1 MTVSV
6 ILPTYRA
13 EKYLEPLLEALHS
26 QTLRPL
32 EVIVI
37 DSSSPDQTAQIAR
50 DAGCMVKVIPQSEFN
65 HGATRNLGARMATG
79 EVLVF
84 MTQDALPAHE
94 GFLEAL
100 VSPIHSGTAAAAY
113 ARQLPYPEAPPP
125 EVFARHFNYPAQSH
139 LQTLEDVPRKGFK
152 AFFYSDVASAV
163 RRETFWEMGGYPD
176 WVIVDEDVYFCAK
189 LLRSGLRVA
198 YQAEAQV
205 FHSHH
210 YPLAQQFRR
219 IFDVGV
225 FVAQAGEMLEGAKVG
240 GEGLRFVSAQV
251 RYLARQGEWAW
262 IPYSVL
268 EAALK
273 FVAYQMGVRH
283 HALPGRLNRYL
294 SQQKQHWAR
303 KVVTNS

>member
-6 ILPTYRA
+6 IIPTWKA

-26 QTLRPL
+26 QSLKPL
-32 EVIVI
+32 EIIVI
-37 DSSSPDQTAQIAR
+37 DSSSPDQTAGIAR
-50 DAGCMVKVIPQSEFN
+50 QMGCTVEVIPQSEFN
-65 HGATRNLGARMATG
+65 HGATRNLGAKMATG

-84 MTQDALPAHE
+84 MTQDALPANE
-94 GFLEAL
+94 QFLEAL
-100 VSPIHSGTAAAAY
+100 VSPIRDNTAAAAY

-163 RRETFWEMGGYPD
+163 RRDTFWATGGYPD

-189 LLRSGLRVA
+189 LLRDGQQVA
-198 YQAEAQV
+198 YCAEAQV

-210 YPLAQQFRR
+210 YPLTQQFRR

-225 FVAQAGEMLEGAKVG
+225 FVAQSGAMLEGAKVG
-240 GEGLRFVSAQV
+240 GEGLRFVSKQV
-251 RYLARQGEWAW
+251 RYLAQQGHWGW

-273 FVAYQMGVRH
+273 FLAYQMGVRYR
-283 HALPGRLNRYL
+283 ALPLALNRFL
-294 SQQKQHWAR
+294 SQQKHHWNQQA
-303 KVVTNS
+303 VTNS